1 MVYIYSFYT
10 YKTQMNETKV
20 LVGDLKCDS
29 AKGRV
34 HSSVL
39 ELRLDKPLPEESIRI
54 KTILK
59 R

>member
-1 MVYIYSFYT
+1 
-10 YKTQMNETKV
+10 MNETKV
-20 LVGDLKCDS
+20 LVGDLKCDC